1 MAEKLIDPQSPA
13 EGQSAAPADNLA
25 ARAGRAVRRLS
36 ERMRALGDLAG
47 AGLGPTVQT
56 VRQDLGNAF
65 GHLQR
70 ARYLGTIVVGAVL
83 ALYMLSGT
91 YVVSP
96 GEVAVVTRFG
106 RVAQARVTPGLHW
119 HLPWPVEA
127 AWTVN
132 VAQVRREGIGVT
144 LPGHPA
150 VLHPPEDIQLLTG
163 DENLLAAKVIVQ
175 YRIKEPADYL
185 FRIDYN
191 EDPLLRA
198 VVKAALTEIAGS
210 MQVDTLLTSGRTEFQ
225 QRARNRAQQTLD
237 ANRSGLEVVSLDFQ
251 EIAPPGD
258 VVQAFRDVAS
268 AREEKNKLIND
279 AQGYANSVLPQARGE
294 AQKRLREAEGY
305 KTDVVNRARGEAQRF
320 ADVVAQYQ
328 RDARISGPKSPATA
342 CTSRRWSKSSR
353 RLRSIS
359 SSQGENGEKVN
370 LRILEQMPAA
380 PPTASGRP

>member
-13 EGQSAAPADNLA
+13 EDGSV
-25 ARAGRAVRRLS
+25 ARPDSKATQAGHAVRRLA
-36 ERMRALGDLAG
+36 ERIRGLGDLAG
-47 AGLGPTVQT
+47 AGLGPTIQT
-56 VRQDLGNAF
+56 VRQDLGDAF
-65 GHLQR
+65 GHLR
-70 ARYLGTIVVGAVL
+70 HHRHLGTIVVGATLVL
-83 ALYMLSGT
+83 YVLSGT

-106 RVAQARVTPGLHW
+106 KVVQARLTPGLRW

-127 AWTVN
+127 AWTVH

-150 VLHPPEDIQLLTG
+150 VLHPPEDIRLLTG
-163 DENLLAAKVIVQ
+163 DENLLAAKAIVQ

-198 VVKAALTEIAGS
+198 VVKAALTEIAGG
-210 MQVDTLLTSGRTEFQ
+210 MHVDALLTSGRTEFQ
-225 QRARNRAQQTLD
+225 QRARDRAQRMLD
-237 ANRSGLEVVSLDFQ
+237 AYRSGLEIASIDFQ

-279 AQGYANSVLPQARGE
+279 AQGYANSVIPQARGE
-294 AQKRLREAEGY
+294 AQKRLQEAEGY
-305 KTDVVNRARGEAQRF
+305 KTDVVNRARGEARRF
-320 ADVVAQYQ
+320 ADVLAQYQ
-328 RDARISGPKSPATA
+328 RDAQAFGPEVT
-342 CTSRRWSKSSR
+342 RY
-353 RLRSIS
+353 RLYV
-359 SSQGENGEKVN
+359 ETME
-370 LRILEQMPAA
+370 
-380 PPTASGRP
+380 